1 MTTYRRDRWYS
12 AWRTAT
18 LPDPIFQFGVGV
30 FSFVIGVVIT
40 ASGHFNPGVGVAI
53 ALPVLVVIAAL
64 AGRGYK
70 PGPGV
75 EAEEAPIPGLLRKIN
90 SVLDSTSAFTG

>member
-1 MTTYRRDRWYS
+1 VMS
-12 AWRTAT
+12 
-18 LPDPIFQFGVGV
+18 LVVGVLLVGVGV

-64 AGRGYK
+64 AGRGYR

-75 EAEEAPIPGLLRKIN
+75 ESEEAPIPGLLWKIN
-90 SVLDSTSAFTG
+90 GVLDSTSAFPG